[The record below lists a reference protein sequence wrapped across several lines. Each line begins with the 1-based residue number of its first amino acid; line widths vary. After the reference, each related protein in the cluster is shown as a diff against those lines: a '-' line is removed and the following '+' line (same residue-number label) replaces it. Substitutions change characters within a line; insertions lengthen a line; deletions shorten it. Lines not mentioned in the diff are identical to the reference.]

1 VILGVGLVSLGAAP
15 PPPLL
20 PSVFLDLTF
29 DMTSS
34 LSSSSSSSIMVALL
48 TAPLRPLVG
57 VWLLCEDSLDELL
70 FLDFDG
76 FLRFVVVVGTT

>member
-1 VILGVGLVSLGAAP
+1 VTLGVGLVSLGAAA
-15 PPPLL
+15 LL

-29 DMTSS
+29 EMTSS

-76 FLRFVVVVGTT
+76 FLRFVVVVVGTT